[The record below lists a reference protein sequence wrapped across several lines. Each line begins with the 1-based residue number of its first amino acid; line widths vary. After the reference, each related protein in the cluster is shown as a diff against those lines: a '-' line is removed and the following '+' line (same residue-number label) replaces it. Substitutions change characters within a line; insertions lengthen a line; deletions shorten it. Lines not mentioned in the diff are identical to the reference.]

1 MRRSVASAT
10 DARPPAA
17 PTASPREFI
26 ATFAVLFGLIL
37 AFLVLDLSLARV
49 ERNEARQ
56 HAANLFQEGRAQL
69 DSGHPGEAADRLSA
83 AVSLDRSNVAYALG
97 LAQAMAAEG
106 RAADAEQMLG
116 GLLERAQNDG
126 AVNLTMARLLATT
139 HRPRD
144 AAAFYHRAIYGRWG
158 ADSTLQR
165 TAARFE
171 LIYLLDKQRARAELL
186 AELLPLQSD
195 SADSTALLTR
205 VAPLYLSAAA
215 PNRAADAYRALIR
228 RSPDDAA
235 AYVGLGDAALALGQ
249 FVTARSAFRE
259 AARMKA
265 SDTMITRRLELA
277 DTLLAL
283 DPTARGLSDSQRLS
297 RSRVVLALTTAAID
311 GCPHGVETPPGS
323 AVRDSALAELR
334 RPASPGD
341 LASAA
346 ERSLTL
352 AGVVWRSRS
361 AACVPDSSE
370 SSEVLVLLQRSLAR

>member
-1 MRRSVASAT
+1 MRRSVASSS

-37 AFLVLDLSLARV
+37 TFLVLDLSLARV

-158 ADSTLQR
+158 ADSAAQR
-165 TAARFE
+165 TVARFE
-171 LIYLLDKQRARAELL
+171 LIDLLDKQHARAELL

-195 SADSTALLTR
+195 SADSTALLAR
-205 VAPLYLSAAA
+205 VAPLYLRAAA
-215 PNRAADAYRALIR
+215 PNRADDAYRALIR
-228 RSPDDAA
+228 RSPDNAA
-235 AYVGLGDAALALGQ
+235 A
-249 FVTARSAFRE
+249 FV
-259 AARMKA
+259 
-265 SDTMITRRLELA
+265 RRLRAISRRRLSERSRWQASCGAAAQPRARRIRAEVPRCSSFSNGRSRGESRPRRPLTVVPA
-277 DTLLAL
+277 RAGSVRSQ
-283 DPTARGLSDSQRLS
+283 ARG
-297 RSRVVLALTTAAID
+297 V
-311 GCPHGVETPPGS
+311 GVT
-323 AVRDSALAELR
+323 
-334 RPASPGD
+334 GD
-341 LASAA
+341 EG
-346 ERSLTL
+346 ERSPSRCALR
-352 AGVVWRSRS
+352 RSRS
-361 AACVPDSSE
+361 SRFARRIAIERNGRINFEKPDSTNSPAQPRRCRAPALE
-370 SSEVLVLLQRSLAR
+370 RRSVDRGD

>member
-1 MRRSVASAT
+1 MRRSVASSS

-37 AFLVLDLSLARV
+37 TFLVLDLSLARV

-158 ADSTLQR
+158 ADSAAQR
-165 TAARFE
+165 TVARFE
-171 LIYLLDKQRARAELL
+171 LIDLLDKQHARAELL

-195 SADSTALLTR
+195 SADSTALLAR
-205 VAPLYLSAAA
+205 VAPLYLRAAA
-215 PNRAADAYRALIR
+215 PNRADDAYRALIR
-228 RSPDDAA
+228 RSPDNAA
-235 AYVGLGDAALALGQ
+235 AFVGRGDAALALGQ
-249 FVTARSAFRE
+249 FVTARSAFRG
-259 AARMKA
+259 AARLTPG
-265 SDTMITRRLELA
+265 DTAIAHKLRLA
-277 DTLLAL
+277 DTLPVLH
-283 DPTARGLSDSQRLS
+283 PMARRVGDSQRL
-297 RSRVVLALTTAAID
+297 RPHPPLLPLTTATID
-311 GCPHGVETPPGS
+311 AGPPGC
-323 AVRDSALAELR
+323 DPPL
-334 RPASPGD
+334 
-341 LASAA
+341 
-346 ERSLTL
+346 LTDPR
-352 AGVVWRSRS
+352 GST
-361 AACVPDSSE
+361 PFG
-370 SSEVLVLLQRSLAR
+370 